1 MTKIR
6 VLVVD
11 DHTIL
16 RDGLCAL
23 LASTGDIEV
32 VGEAANGRDA
42 LHMTGELQPDIVL
55 MDIHMPVMSGLEAT
69 RFIRDEFPS
78 VKIIALTQ
86 YEDKEYVFPM
96 IEAGAQGFIS
106 KTSASSELGSGI
118 RSVYQGDSYLSPA
131 IAKLLVEDRQSG
143 NSTSNRGN
151 SYHQLTNREKEILK
165 LTAEG
170 HTVREIAEKLIISP
184 KTVEGHKT
192 NMLAKLDLHSTA
204 ELIKYALR
212 HGIITM

>member
-23 LASTGDIEV
+23 LTPTGDIEV

-42 LHMTGELQPDIVL
+42 LNMIGELQPDIVL
-55 MDIHMPVMSGLEAT
+55 MDIHMPIMSGLEAT
-69 RFIRDEFPS
+69 RFIRNEYPF
-78 VKIIALTQ
+78 VKVIALTQ

-106 KTSASSELGSGI
+106 KTSASTPTNDDPNQKMYRLI
-118 RSVYQGDSYLSPA
+118 RSP
-131 IAKLLVEDRQSG
+131 
-143 NSTSNRGN
+143 
-151 SYHQLTNREKEILK
+151 
-165 LTAEG
+165 
-170 HTVREIAEKLIISP
+170 
-184 KTVEGHKT
+184 
-192 NMLAKLDLHSTA
+192 
-204 ELIKYALR
+204 
-212 HGIITM
+212 

>member
-23 LASTGDIEV
+23 LTATGDIEV

-42 LHMTGELQPDIVL
+42 LNMIGELQPDIVL
-55 MDIHMPVMSGLEAT
+55 MDIHMPIMSGLEAT
-69 RFIRDEFPS
+69 RFIRNEYPL
-78 VKIIALTQ
+78 VKVIALTQ

-131 IAKLLVEDRQSG
+131 IAKLLVEDRQLG
-143 NSTSNRGN
+143 NTTSNKGN

-170 HTVREIAEKLIISP
+170 HTVREIADKLIISP

-192 NMLAKLDLHSTA
+192 NMMSKLNLHSTA

-212 HGIITM
+212 NGIITV